1 MLFCA
6 FCGSN
11 KLNDLATSS
20 FEEFVMSDS
29 KVALYESLVR
39 LSLLL
44 VFMFALVVG
53 TVGVFSICQMLM
65 KSEMPRLELV
75 SRDLS

>member
-1 MLFCA
+1 
-6 FCGSN
+6 
-11 KLNDLATSS
+11 
-20 FEEFVMSDS
+20 MSDS

-53 TVGVFSICQMLM
+53 TVGLLSICQTLM
-65 KSEMPRLELV
+65 KTGMPRLEFV

>member
-1 MLFCA
+1 
-6 FCGSN
+6 
-11 KLNDLATSS
+11 
-20 FEEFVMSDS
+20 MSDS
-29 KVALYESLVR
+29 KVELYESLVR
-39 LSLLL
+39 LSLIL

-65 KSEMPRLELV
+65 KSEMPRLEFV